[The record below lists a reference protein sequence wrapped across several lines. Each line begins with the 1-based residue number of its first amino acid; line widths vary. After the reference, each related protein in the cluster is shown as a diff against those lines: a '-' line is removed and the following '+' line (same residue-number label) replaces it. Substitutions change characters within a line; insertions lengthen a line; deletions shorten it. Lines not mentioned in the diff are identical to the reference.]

1 MSESVMVIVADPDDA
16 KRGEI
21 NFVEG
26 PQKAAR
32 LVETLLEA
40 GYEQTRIRVFNGSE
54 MDMRVRHRPV
64 VALLSGD
71 EGAEAVETEVGAEAE
86 ARPVASNATAEA
98 AKEAIAAEPYQNNGQ
113 KFSAAFRPA

>member
-64 VALLSGD
+64 VALLSSEEAGD
-71 EGAEAVETEVGAEAE
+71 KADAAAEGEAE
-86 ARPVASNATAEA
+86 PQTVASNAKAEA
-98 AKEAIAAEPYQNNGQ
+98 VKEAIAAEPYQNNGQ

>member
-1 MSESVMVIVADPDDA
+1 MVIVADPDDA

-21 NFVEG
+21 NVVES

-40 GYEQTRIRVFNGSE
+40 GYDQTRIRVFNGSE

-64 VALLSGD
+64 VALLSSED
-71 EGAEAVETEVGAEAE
+71 AADKTETEAEIEAE
-86 ARPVASNATAEA
+86 QEPVAASGKAELQ
-98 AKEAIAAEPYQNNGQ
+98 EAIAAEPYHNNGQ

>member
-40 GYEQTRIRVFNGSE
+40 GYEQTRIKVFNGSE

-64 VALLSGD
+64 VALLSSED
-71 EGAEAVETEVGAEAE
+71 AAEAPQAEEAEAE
-86 ARPVASNATAEA
+86 AEPVTSNGKGEASID
-98 AKEAIAAEPYQNNGQ
+98 AIAAEPYQNNGQ